1 MTSKQKFLR
10 LLYPVFSKLTKAVG
24 KGGKVLTSHKMAT
37 TSFHDLKATLNN
49 GSELDFAT
57 LKNKKVLIVNTASEC
72 GYTAQ
77 YEGLQAL
84 QEKFDN
90 TLIVLGFPAND
101 FGQQEKGSD
110 ESIEQFCK
118 VNFGVSFPLVKKS
131 TVISTAQQ
139 HPVYQ
144 WLTQED
150 KNGWNVF
157 VPNWNFCKYLIDEK
171 GNLTHVFESGVE
183 PMGAQLQAA
192 VQEEG

>member
-1 MTSKQKFLR
+1 MTFKQQFLR
-10 LLYPVFSKLTKAVG
+10 QLYPVFAKLTKALG
-24 KGGKVLTSHKMAT
+24 KGGKVLTAQQMAN
-37 TSFHDLKATLNN
+37 TSFYELNATLNN
-49 GSELDFAT
+49 GSELDFAS

-90 TLIVLGFPAND
+90 QLVVLGFPAND
-101 FGQQEKGSD
+101 FGAQEKGTD
-110 ESIEQFCK
+110 EAIEQFCK

-131 TVISTAQQ
+131 TVIKGPTQ

-144 WLTQED
+144 WLTQEN
-150 KNGWNVF
+150 KNGWNEF

-171 GNLTHVFESGVE
+171 GDLTHVFESGIE
-183 PMGAQLQAA
+183 PMGKEMQAA
-192 VQEEG
+192 LEDG

>member
-1 MTSKQKFLR
+1 MTFKQQLLR
-10 LLYPVFSKLTKAVG
+10 QLYPVFAKLTKALG
-24 KGGKVLTSHKMAT
+24 KGGKVLTAQQMAN
-37 TSFHDLKATLNN
+37 TSFYELNATLNN
-49 GSELDFAT
+49 GSELDFAS

-90 TLIVLGFPAND
+90 QLVILGFPAND
-101 FGQQEKGSD
+101 FGAQEKGTD
-110 ESIEQFCK
+110 EAIEQFCK

-131 TVISTAQQ
+131 TVIKGPTQ

-144 WLTQED
+144 WLTQEN
-150 KNGWNVF
+150 KNGWNEF

-171 GNLTHVFESGVE
+171 GDLTHVFESGVE
-183 PMGAQLQAA
+183 PMGKEMQAA
-192 VQEEG
+192 LEEA

>member
-1 MTSKQKFLR
+1 MTFKQKFLR
-10 LLYPVFSKLTKAVG
+10 LLYPVFNQLAKALG
-24 KGGKVLTSHKMAT
+24 KGGKVLTAHHMAT
-37 TSFHDLKATLNN
+37 TSFYDLKATLNN
-49 GSELDFAT
+49 GSELDFAS

-90 TLIVLGFPAND
+90 QLVVLGFPAND
-101 FGQQEKGSD
+101 FGAQEKGTD
-110 ESIEQFCK
+110 EAIEQFCK
-118 VNFGVSFPLVKKS
+118 VNFGVTFPLAKKS
-131 TVISTAQQ
+131 TVVKTPNQ

-171 GNLTHVFESGVE
+171 GDLSHVFESGIE
-183 PMGAQLQAA
+183 PMGKEILAA
-192 VQEEG
+192 LNNP

>member
-1 MTSKQKFLR
+1 MTFKQQFLR
-10 LLYPVFSKLTKAVG
+10 QLYPVFAKLTKALG
-24 KGGKVLTSHKMAT
+24 KGGKVLTAQQMAN
-37 TSFHDLKATLNN
+37 TSFYELNATLNN
-49 GSELDFAT
+49 GSELDFAS

-90 TLIVLGFPAND
+90 QLVVLGFPAND
-101 FGQQEKGSD
+101 FGAQEKGTD
-110 ESIEQFCK
+110 EAIEQFCK

-131 TVISTAQQ
+131 TVIKGPTQ

-144 WLTQED
+144 WLTQEN
-150 KNGWNVF
+150 KNGWNEF

-171 GNLTHVFESGVE
+171 GDLTHVFESGIE
-183 PMGAQLQAA
+183 PMGKEMQAA
-192 VQEEG
+192 LEEA

>member
-1 MTSKQKFLR
+1 MTFKQQLLR
-10 LLYPVFSKLTKAVG
+10 QLYPVFAKLTKALD
-24 KGGKVLTSHKMAT
+24 KGGKVLTAQQMAN
-37 TSFHDLKATLNN
+37 TSFYELNATLNN
-49 GSELDFAT
+49 GSELDFAS

-90 TLIVLGFPAND
+90 QLVILGFPAND
-101 FGQQEKGSD
+101 FGAQEKGAD
-110 ESIEQFCK
+110 EAIEQFCK

-131 TVISTAQQ
+131 TVIKGPTQ

-144 WLTQED
+144 WLTQEN
-150 KNGWNVF
+150 KNGWNEF

-171 GNLTHVFESGVE
+171 GDLTHVFESGIE
-183 PMGAQLQAA
+183 PMGKEMQAA
-192 VQEEG
+192 LEEG

>member
-1 MTSKQKFLR
+1 MTFKQQFLR
-10 LLYPVFSKLTKAVG
+10 QLYPVFAKLTKALG
-24 KGGKVLTSHKMAT
+24 KGGKVLTAQQMAN
-37 TSFHDLKATLNN
+37 TSFYELNATLNN
-49 GSELDFAT
+49 GSELDFAS

-90 TLIVLGFPAND
+90 QLVILGFPAND
-101 FGQQEKGSD
+101 FGAQEKGTD
-110 ESIEQFCK
+110 EAIEQFCK

-131 TVISTAQQ
+131 TVIKGPTQ

-144 WLTQED
+144 WLTQEN
-150 KNGWNVF
+150 KNGWNEF

-171 GNLTHVFESGVE
+171 GDLTHVFESGIE
-183 PMGAQLQAA
+183 PMGKEMQAA
-192 VQEEG
+192 LEEA

>member
-1 MTSKQKFLR
+1 MTFKQKFLR
-10 LLYPVFSKLTKAVG
+10 LLYPVFNQLAKALG
-24 KGGKVLTSHKMAT
+24 KGGKVLTAHHMAT
-37 TSFHDLKATLNN
+37 TSFYDLKATLNN
-49 GSELDFAT
+49 GSELDFAS

-90 TLIVLGFPAND
+90 QLVVLGFPAND
-101 FGQQEKGSD
+101 FGAQEKGTD
-110 ESIEQFCK
+110 EAIEQFCK
-118 VNFGVSFPLVKKS
+118 VNFGVTFPLAKKS
-131 TVISTAQQ
+131 TVIKTSNQ

-171 GNLTHVFESGVE
+171 GDLSHVFESGIE
-183 PMGAQLQAA
+183 PMGKEILAA
-192 VQEEG
+192 LNNP